1 MASSTQQA
9 HWAYAIWLPLSLLG
23 AWQWAASAGWL
34 DPLFFPPPSRLAQ
47 AAVRHLLHGDLALQV
62 YSTLAR
68 SFLGF
73 AAGTLAGLLCGA
85 AMGLSTRAHRSLEP
99 LVSALYSTPKI
110 TLLPMLMLL
119 VGVGETSRLLI
130 IAAGCFILVAMHTL
144 DGIASVDPHYVD
156 MARNCGASRHI
167 LFRRV
172 YLPACTPHVFTGMRL
187 AAGRGLVTTL
197 SVEMVSAGEGLGN
210 VILHSWQTFSTERLY
225 LAIILT
231 ALLGASLHQSLR
243 ALEKRLIP
251 WRKK

>member
-1 MASSTQQA
+1 MASATGRA
-9 HWAYAIWLPLSLLG
+9 HWGYSIWLPLSLLG
-23 AWQWAASAGWL
+23 AWQWAASIGWL

-47 AAVRHLLHGDLALQV
+47 AAVRQFLHGDLAMQV

-73 AAGTLAGLLCGA
+73 VAGTLMGLLCGA
-85 AMGLSTRAHRSLEP
+85 AMGLSTRVHRSLEP
-99 LVSALYSTPKI
+99 LISALYSTPKI

-130 IAAGCFILVAMHTL
+130 IATGCFILVAMHTL
-144 DGIASVDPHYVD
+144 DGIGSVDRHYVD
-156 MARNCGASRHI
+156 MARNCGASHGV

-243 ALEKRLIP
+243 ALEKRLIR
-251 WRKK
+251 WRKQ

>member
-1 MASSTQQA
+1 MASATRKA
-9 HWAYAIWLPLSLLG
+9 HWAYSIWLPGGFLA
-23 AWQWAASAGWL
+23 AWQWAAAAGWL

-47 AAVRHLLHGDLALQV
+47 AAVRQFVHGDLASQV

-73 AAGTLAGLLCGA
+73 LAGAVAGLVCGA
-85 AMGLSTRAHRSLEP
+85 AMGVSTRVHRSLEP
-99 LVSALYSTPKI
+99 LISALYSTPKI

-144 DGIASVDPHYVD
+144 DGITSVDPHYVD
-156 MARNCGASRHI
+156 MAQNCGATREV

-225 LAIILT
+225 LAIVLT
-231 ALLGASLHQSLR
+231 ALLGAMLHQSLR
-243 ALEKRLIP
+243 GIEKRLIP